1 MKHTARFFTGQAVS
15 AIILASLWNQPIDDQ
30 GWLDTKVRNN
40 PSNRLTRSSVCAERH
55 RVLF

>member
-30 GWLDTKVRNN
+30 GWLDE
-40 PSNRLTRSSVCAERH
+40 SFSFSSSILRAYTVP
-55 RVLF
+55 LD